1 MNYNY
6 NDNFYNY
13 FSDYPKP
20 LRHMGVPAYVKDA
33 NRATVNPPMS
43 SQPKTTLNLFT
54 VDEAFFNGTIFRGL
68 YQPYKNYQ
76 PRKVIPTTEREKLLF
91 DVNKYY
97 FALHE
102 IRLYL
107 NAYPTDQEAINVFT
121 EFQKEYIK
129 AKNAYESK
137 YGALDIEAPNL
148 NTSPWNWT
156 VGRWPWESEK

>member
-1 MNYNY
+1 MIY

-13 FSDYPKP
+13 FSDYPQSPRQQDMVSKDTYSNP
-20 LRHMGVPAYVKDA
+20 KQPISVK
-33 NRATVNPPMS
+33 
-43 SQPKTTLNLFT
+43 PKTTLNLFP

-68 YQPYKNYQ
+68 YQSYKNYQ
-76 PRKVIPTTEREKLLF
+76 PRKVIPTTEQERLLF
-91 DVNKYY
+91 DVDKYY

-107 NAYPTDQEAINVFT
+107 DAYPTDQEAIDVFT
-121 EFQKEYIK
+121 QFQKEYIK
-129 AKNAYESK
+129 AKNAYEMK

-156 VGRWPWESEK
+156 IGPWPWEREK